1 MVISLISA
9 PLVILSL
16 IRLPKKDYSTCFLN
30 DLNVAAN
37 ILETKLDEIGGMEY
51 RGNNAQLLSYF
62 Q

>member
-1 MVISLISA
+1 MVNSLISA

-30 DLNVAAN
+30 DLNVVAN

-51 RGNNAQLLSYF
+51 RGNNIQLLSYF